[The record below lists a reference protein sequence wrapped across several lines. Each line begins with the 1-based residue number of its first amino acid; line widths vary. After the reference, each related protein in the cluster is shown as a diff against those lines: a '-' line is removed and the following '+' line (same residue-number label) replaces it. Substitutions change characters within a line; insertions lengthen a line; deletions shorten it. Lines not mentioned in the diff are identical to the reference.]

1 MTLDELLH
9 NPKALPTAPKVLAD
23 LIHSFEDPE
32 VSVSQITRTLSADPV
47 LAAKL
52 LRLANSAY
60 YKVSRSVAT
69 VDDAVRMLGFVT
81 VRTLV
86 ISSGLVNGFK
96 SVPSGLDLQRFWRYS
111 LNTAVAARW
120 IANKT
125 GEDADLAFTIGLMHA
140 IGLVIIHSGMPVE
153 AQKLD
158 DFVGPY
164 DPSRMQHETSTL
176 GFSFY
181 DVGAGLAE
189 RWKFPAVF
197 TRTIREVAAPLGA
210 APADRLAAVIHL
222 AAWRAQ
228 LNEAREAPDD
238 IAGDLPVAVAALL
251 GLETGRLL
259 EEMPRLGELSAGLEE
274 LIS

>member
-32 VSVSQITRTLSADPV
+32 VSVAQITRTVSADPV
-47 LAAKL
+47 LSAKL

-60 YKVSRSVAT
+60 YKMSRSVAT

-86 ISSGLVNGFK
+86 ISSGLV
-96 SVPSGLDLQRFWRYS
+96 
-111 LNTAVAARW
+111 
-120 IANKT
+120 
-125 GEDADLAFTIGLMHA
+125 
-140 IGLVIIHSGMPVE
+140 IIHAGMPAE

-158 DFVGPY
+158 DYVGPY
-164 DPSRMQHETSTL
+164 DPGRMQHEMSAL

-181 DVGAGLAE
+181 DVGAGLAQ

-197 TRTIREVAAPLGA
+197 TRTIREVPAPLQA
-210 APADRLAAVIHL
+210 TPPDRLAALIHL

-238 IAGDLPVAVAALL
+238 IAGEAPTGVAALF
-251 GLETGRLL
+251 GLEPGLLL
-259 EEMPRLGELSAGLEE
+259 EEMPPLAELSAGLEE
-274 LIS
+274 LIK

>member
-23 LIHSFEDPE
+23 LIHSFENPD
-32 VSVSQITRTLSADPV
+32 VTVAQITRTLSADPV
-47 LAAKL
+47 LSAKL

-60 YKVSRSVAT
+60 YNVSRSVAT

-96 SVPSGLDLQRFWRYS
+96 SAPGLDLQRFWRYS

-120 IANKT
+120 IAKKT
-125 GEDADLAFTIGLMHA
+125 GDDTDLAFTIGLMHA
-140 IGLVIIHSGMPVE
+140 IGLVIIHAGMPVE
-153 AQKLD
+153 AGKLD
-158 DFVGPY
+158 DLVSPY
-164 DPSRMQHETSTL
+164 HPGRMQQEMASF
-176 GFSFY
+176 GFNFY
-181 DVGAGLAE
+181 DAGAGLAQ

-197 TRTIREVAAPLGA
+197 TRTILEVPAPLVQS
-210 APADRLAAVIHL
+210 PPDRLAAVVHL

-228 LNEAREAPDD
+228 LDEAREAPDD
-238 IAGDLPVAVAALL
+238 IVGEAPSAVAAMF
-251 GLETGRLL
+251 GLEPGLLL
-259 EEMPRLGELSAGLEE
+259 EEMPPLSKLSAGLEE
-274 LIS
+274 LIN

>member
-23 LIHSFEDPE
+23 LIRSFENPD
-32 VSVSQITRTLSADPV
+32 VTVAQITRTLSADPV
-47 LAAKL
+47 LSAKL

-96 SVPSGLDLQRFWRYS
+96 SAPGLDLQRFWRYS

-120 IANKT
+120 LAKKT
-125 GEDADLAFTIGLMHA
+125 GDDTDLTFTIGLMHA
-140 IGLVIIHSGMPVE
+140 IGLVIIHAGMPVK

-158 DFVGPY
+158 ELVSPY
-164 DPSRMQHETSTL
+164 DPGRMQQEMASF

-181 DVGAGLAE
+181 DAGAGLAQ
-189 RWKFPAVF
+189 RWKFPPVF
-197 TRTIREVAAPLGA
+197 TRTIREVPAPL
-210 APADRLAAVIHL
+210 APSPPDRLAAVVHL

-228 LNEAREAPDD
+228 LDEAREAPDD
-238 IAGDLPVAVAALL
+238 IAGEAPSAVASMF
-251 GLETGRLL
+251 GLEPGLLL
-259 EEMPRLGELSAGLEE
+259 EEMPPLSRLSAGLEE
-274 LIS
+274 LIN

>member
-23 LIHSFEDPE
+23 LIHSFEDPD
-32 VSVSQITRTLSADPV
+32 VSVAQITRTLSADPV
-47 LAAKL
+47 LSAKL

-69 VDDAVRMLGFVT
+69 VEDAVRMLGFVT

-96 SVPSGLDLQRFWRYS
+96 SVPGLDLQRFWRYS

-120 IANKT
+120 IAKKT
-125 GEDADLAFTIGLMHA
+125 GDDAELAFTIGLMHA
-140 IGLVIIHSGMPVE
+140 IGLVIIHAGMPDE

-158 DFVGPY
+158 EHVGPY
-164 DPSRMQHETSTL
+164 DPGRMQHEMNTL

-181 DVGAGLAE
+181 DVGAGLAQ
-189 RWKFPAVF
+189 RWKFPVVF
-197 TRTIREVAAPLGA
+197 TKTIREVAAPLLGT
-210 APADRLAAVIHL
+210 PPDRLAAVIHM

-228 LNEAREAPDD
+228 LSEAREAPDD
-238 IAGDLPVAVAALL
+238 IAGDVPSGVAAVL
-251 GLETGRLL
+251 GLDPGRLL
-259 EEMPRLGELSAGLEE
+259 EEMPPLAELSAGLEE
-274 LIS
+274 LID